1 MLIIQTNEIVKMRK
15 HSINILELQD
25 SALVSRYP
33 LEESLIIATK
43 DTRVSQLHNNF
54 YLLGLIV
61 VFQS

>member
-1 MLIIQTNEIVKMRK
+1 MRK